1 MCLRGSTPVLFLA
14 KCAGGAEV
22 ILSSLEQLLPEASW
36 EKAESF
42 AWEKPQNLQRLVA
55 FLHPE
60 SSRTVSLCFDSDQ
73 I

>member
-1 MCLRGSTPVLFLA
+1 MCLRGYTKPVHFWA

-60 SSRTVSLCFDSDQ
+60 SSSCFFMFRF
-73 I
+73 